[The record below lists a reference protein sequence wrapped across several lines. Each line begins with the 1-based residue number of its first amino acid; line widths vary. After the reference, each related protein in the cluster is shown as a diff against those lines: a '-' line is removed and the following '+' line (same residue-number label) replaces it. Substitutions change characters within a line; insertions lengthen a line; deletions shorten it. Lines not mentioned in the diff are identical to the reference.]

1 MTKKLN
7 VRVRENNTDVLYG
20 KLLMYAEQRHQDN
33 KRRIRHGLIS
43 LFVIPFVLLII
54 MLLTDS
60 SRIVFLLIWIFCM
73 FIVAAFLIFIAYFDN
88 QLQATLNE
96 LSRCELGEFDS
107 LINVNVKHRPL
118 RHELRR
124 SDEEG
129 GK

>member
-33 KRRIRHGLIS
+33 KRRIRHGIIS
-43 LFVIPFVLLII
+43 LFVIPFVLLVI

-107 LINVNVKHRPL
+107 LINVNVKRRPL

>member
-7 VRVRENNTDVLYG
+7 VKVRENNTDVLYG
-20 KLLMYAEQRHQDN
+20 KLLMYAEQLHQDN

-43 LFVIPFVLLII
+43 LFVIPFVLLVI

-60 SRIVFLLIWIFCM
+60 SRIVFLLVWIFCM

-107 LINVNVKHRPL
+107 LINVNVKRRPL

>member
-7 VRVRENNTDVLYG
+7 VKVRENNTDVLYG
-20 KLLMYAEQRHQDN
+20 KLLMYAEQLHQDN

-43 LFVIPFVLLII
+43 LFVIPFVLLVI

-60 SRIVFLLIWIFCM
+60 SRIVFLLVWIFCM

-107 LINVNVKHRPL
+107 LINVNVKRRPL
-118 RHELRR
+118 RHELRK

>member
-20 KLLMYAEQRHQDN
+20 KLLMYAEQLHQDN

-43 LFVIPFVLLII
+43 LFVIPFVLLVI

-60 SRIVFLLIWIFCM
+60 SRIVFLLVWIFCM

-107 LINVNVKHRPL
+107 LINVNVKRRPL

-129 GK
+129 RK

>member
-60 SRIVFLLIWIFCM
+60 SRIVFLLVWIFCM

-107 LINVNVKHRPL
+107 LINVNVKRRPL

-129 GK
+129 

>member
-7 VRVRENNTDVLYG
+7 VKVRENNTDVLYG
-20 KLLMYAEQRHQDN
+20 KLLMYAEQLHQGN

-43 LFVIPFVLLII
+43 LFVIPFVLLVI

-60 SRIVFLLIWIFCM
+60 SRIVFLLVWIFCM

-107 LINVNVKHRPL
+107 LINVNVKRRPL

>member
-20 KLLMYAEQRHQDN
+20 KLLMYAEQLHQDN

-43 LFVIPFVLLII
+43 LFVIPFVLLVI

-60 SRIVFLLIWIFCM
+60 SRIVFLLVWIFCM

-107 LINVNVKHRPL
+107 LINVNVKRRSL

>member
-7 VRVRENNTDVLYG
+7 VKVRENNTDVLYG

-60 SRIVFLLIWIFCM
+60 SRIVFLLVWIFCM

-107 LINVNVKHRPL
+107 LINVNVKRRPL

>member
-7 VRVRENNTDVLYG
+7 VKVRENNTDVLYG
-20 KLLMYAEQRHQDN
+20 KLLMYAEQLHQGN

-43 LFVIPFVLLII
+43 LFVIPFVLLVI

-107 LINVNVKHRPL
+107 LINVNVKRRPL

>member
-7 VRVRENNTDVLYG
+7 VKVRENNTDVLYG
-20 KLLMYAEQRHQDN
+20 KLLMYAEQLHQDN

-43 LFVIPFVLLII
+43 LFVIPFVLLIV

-60 SRIVFLLIWIFCM
+60 SRIVFLLVWIFCM

-107 LINVNVKHRPL
+107 LINVNVKRRPL

>member
-7 VRVRENNTDVLYG
+7 VKVRENNTDVLYG
-20 KLLMYAEQRHQDN
+20 KLLMYAEQLHQDN

-43 LFVIPFVLLII
+43 LFVIPFVLLVI

-107 LINVNVKHRPL
+107 LINVNVKRRPL

-124 SDEEG
+124 SDEED

>member
-20 KLLMYAEQRHQDN
+20 KLLMYAEQLHQDN

-43 LFVIPFVLLII
+43 LFVIPFVLLVI

-60 SRIVFLLIWIFCM
+60 SRIVFLLVWIFCM

-107 LINVNVKHRPL
+107 LINVNVKRRPL

-124 SDEEG
+124 SDEED

>member
-43 LFVIPFVLLII
+43 LFVIPFVLLVI

-107 LINVNVKHRPL
+107 LINVNVKRRPL

>member
-107 LINVNVKHRPL
+107 LINVNVKRRPL

>member
-20 KLLMYAEQRHQDN
+20 KLLMYAEQLHQDN

-43 LFVIPFVLLII
+43 LFVIPFVLLIV

-107 LINVNVKHRPL
+107 LINVNVKRRPL

>member
-43 LFVIPFVLLII
+43 LFVSPFVLLVI

-60 SRIVFLLIWIFCM
+60 SRIVFLLVWIFCM

-107 LINVNVKHRPL
+107 LINVNVKRRPL